1 MKRNTRSLDL
11 PSKRHPPVHQHTR
24 STSDGGR
31 NIADKNDNDDDD
43 APLTAEEA
51 RDSLSAAL
59 PGNSSSS
66 GFFGKWRR
74 PESAAA
80 AVRPRRFSN
89 MPWRNFMIRSHS
101 APRNSIAV
109 SCPAFEPSLANK
121 SSSSTKNQSAIELSL
136 PSSLLDQA
144 ASSSSNNQ

>member
-1 MKRNTRSLDL
+1 METDTKRNSRSLDL
-11 PSKRHPPVHQHTR
+11 PSQRHPSVHQHTR

-31 NIADKNDNDDDD
+31 NIAEKNND

-59 PGNSSSS
+59 PGSSS

-74 PESAAA
+74 PESAA
-80 AVRPRRFSN
+80 VRSRRFSN
-89 MPWRNFMIRSHS
+89 MPWRNFMTRSHS
-101 APRNSIAV
+101 SSRNSIAV
-109 SCPAFEPSLANK
+109 SCPTFEGSIGNK
-121 SSSSTKNQSAIELSL
+121 NSTKNQSAIELSL

-144 ASSSSNNQ
+144 SSSTK